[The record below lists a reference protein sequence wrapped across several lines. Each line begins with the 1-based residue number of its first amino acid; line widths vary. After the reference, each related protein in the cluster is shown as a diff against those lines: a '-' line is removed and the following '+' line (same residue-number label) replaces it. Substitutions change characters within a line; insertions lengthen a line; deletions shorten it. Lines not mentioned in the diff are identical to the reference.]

1 MVDLNNVLAGVIDE
15 LNDRMEVFVDNEEYE
30 KLEVLQELYDWL
42 IEKYIT

>member
-1 MVDLNNVLAGVIDE
+1 MVNLNNVLAGVIDE

-30 KLEVLQELYDWL
+30 KLEVLQEFYDWL